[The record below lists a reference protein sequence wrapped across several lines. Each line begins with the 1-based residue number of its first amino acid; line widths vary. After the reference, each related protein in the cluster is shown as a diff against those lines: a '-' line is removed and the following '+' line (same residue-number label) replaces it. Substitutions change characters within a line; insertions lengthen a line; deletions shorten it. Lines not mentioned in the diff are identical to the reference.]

1 MARKLHIG
9 GIGGAKVS
17 SEEWEILNISPGP
30 YVSHVCNANDLSQF
44 ADDTFTEIYASHIVE
59 HFDYQGEL
67 VKALSEWQRVLE
79 PAGKVYIS
87 VPDLD
92 TLAELL
98 LAKDQL
104 TVAERYSV
112 MRMIFGGHMDR
123 SDYHITGLN
132 EEFLGQFLRDAG
144 FINIK
149 RVKDLGLFYDTSC
162 MKFKGVLISLNMIAE
177 KPLYTATTTL

>member
-9 GIGGAKVS
+9 GIGGAKVV
-17 SEEWEILNISPGP
+17 SEEWEILNINPGP
-30 YVSHVCNANDLSQF
+30 YVSHVCNANNLVQF
-44 ADDTFTEIYASHIVE
+44 ADDTFSEIYASHIAE

-67 VKALSEWQRVLE
+67 AKALGEWHRVLVPE
-79 PAGKVYIS
+79 GKVYIS

-98 LAKDQL
+98 LAKNQL
-104 TVAERYSV
+104 TVAERFSV
-112 MRMIFGGHMDR
+112 MRMIFGGHMDK

-132 EEFLGQFLRDAG
+132 EAFLSQFLHDAG

-177 KPLYTATTTL
+177 KSL